1 MKKKVLAIMIVSAMV
16 LSSAA
21 AMAEETTAA
30 GGAPATDV
38 TVSEQTNDTAQ
49 ATFAR
54 NDNLTVVSVEDGRI
68 ETTGEDGETVY
79 INTNKAVVYKI
90 DGTELTVEDIKDG
103 DSITVFTRASEPAL
117 AIYPPEYTPA
127 VIIVNDEDYAGS
139 VAVSTF
145 TKNPDGEGYINAE
158 KDLVVHMPE
167 GFIENKKIDND
178 YIVFYTIT
186 TMSIP
191 PQAPADKVVLLEE
204 DAAATPA
211 EAKSGEEETA
221 DDAQEVESPF
231 VKFEN
236 MSVSGLED
244 GKIELADENGDVTYL
259 NTQEAVVYDVDGTEL
274 KAADL
279 KDGDSV
285 TFYVRSN
292 QPTILIYP
300 PVYTPAVIIRNDA
313 DYAGSVDVSNY
324 TRAEEGDGYINAE
337 KNLIIHMPE
346 GFVENKKMDN
356 DYIVF
361 YSTTTK
367 SIPPQTT
374 PDKLV
379 LLEEP
384 VIESSYEDVSDDVWY
399 AESVADVTNMGLFNG
414 VSDTEFDPEGDMTR
428 AMFVTVLGRLD
439 GVAVKDA
446 CVTGFEDTPGDQY
459 YSSYVAW
466 ANMNNII
473 KGYDD
478 NTFRPDQVVTRE
490 EAMQIIFNY
499 CNYKGIGPKDAW
511 AVSVDYADA
520 DQIPDYAMDAA
531 MWNVINGYL
540 VADDNGNINPDE
552 TADRAEI
559 AYAMDILAT
568 QLGK

>member
-1 MKKKVLAIMIVSAMV
+1 MKKKILSIMIVSAML

-30 GGAPATDV
+30 DANTS
-38 TVSEQTNDTAQ
+38 TVAEQVNETAQ
-49 ATFAR
+49 PTFAR
-54 NDNLTVVSVEDGRI
+54 NDNLTVNSIEDGKI
-68 ETTGEDGETVY
+68 ETTDENGDTVY
-79 INTNKAVVYKI
+79 VNTSKAVVYKI
-90 DGTELTVEDIKDG
+90 DGTELTAGDIKAD
-103 DSITVFTRASEPAL
+103 DSITIFTRATEPAL

-127 VIIVNDEDYAGS
+127 VIIVNDADYAGS

-145 TKNPDGEGYINAE
+145 TKNPDGTGYINAE
-158 KDLVVHMPE
+158 KDLIIQLPE
-167 GFIENKKIDND
+167 GFVENKKIDND

-191 PQAPADKVVLLEE
+191 PQAPANKVVVLEE
-204 DAAATPA
+204 AEEAAPDEASA
-211 EAKSGEEETA
+211 EEPEDEPQVA
-221 DDAQEVESPF
+221 DNSF
-231 VKFEN
+231 VKFEG
-236 MSVSGLED
+236 MSVSGIED
-244 GKIELADENGDVTYL
+244 GRIELTDGNEGINYI
-259 NTQEAVVYDVDGTEL
+259 NTDGAVVYDIDGTEL
-274 KAADL
+274 TAADL
-279 KDGDSV
+279 KEGDSV
-285 TFYVRSN
+285 TFYVRAN

-324 TRAEEGDGYINAE
+324 TKSEDGDGYINAE
-337 KNLIIHMPE
+337 KSLVIHMPE
-346 GFVENKKMDN
+346 GFVENKKTDN

-361 YSTTTK
+361 YSVTTK
-367 SIPPQTT
+367 SLPPQTT

-384 VIESSYEDVSDDVWY
+384 VIESAYDDVADDVWY
-399 AESVADVTNMGLFNG
+399 AESVAEVTNRGLFNG
-414 VSDTEFDPEGDMTR
+414 VSDTEFAPEGEMTR

-466 ANMNNII
+466 ANMNDIVN
-473 KGYDD
+473 GYDD

-490 EAMQIIFNY
+490 EAMQIILNY
-499 CNYKGIGPKDAW
+499 CEYKGIGPEGAW
-511 AVSVDYADA
+511 AVQVDYADA
-520 DQIPDYAMDAA
+520 DQISDYALDAA

-540 VADDNGNINPDE
+540 IPDENGNINPDK

-559 AYAMDILAT
+559 AYAMNILAE